1 MAASTTLLPVKVAV
15 GADHAGFE
23 LKEHLAARLAAAGHA
38 VIDVGTHSAESVDY
52 PDFAAAVARTVISGK
67 ADRGIIV
74 CGSGAGASI
83 AANKIKG
90 VRCALAHD
98 TYSAH
103 QSVEHDDAN
112 VIAVGG
118 RVIGPLLAEE
128 VVDAFLAARF
138 TGEERHRR
146 RLDKIRALEDEF
158 GLE

>member
-1 MAASTTLLPVKVAV
+1 M

-38 VIDVGTHSAESVDY
+38 VIDVGTHSTEPVDY
-52 PDFAAAVARTVISGK
+52 PDSAAAVAQAVVSGK
-67 ADRGIIV
+67 AERGIIV

-118 RVIGPLLAEE
+118 RVIGPRLAEE
-128 VVDAFLAARF
+128 VIDAFLAARF

-146 RLDKIRALEDEF
+146 RLEKIRALEDAF
-158 GLE
+158 GSD

>member
-1 MAASTTLLPVKVAV
+1 V

-38 VIDVGTHSAESVDY
+38 VIDVGTHSTEPVDY
-52 PDFAAAVARTVISGK
+52 PDSAAAVAQAVVSGK
-67 ADRGIIV
+67 AERGIIV

-128 VVDAFLAARF
+128 VIDAFLAARF

-146 RLDKIRALEDEF
+146 RLEKIRALEDAF
-158 GLE
+158 GSD

>member
-1 MAASTTLLPVKVAV
+1 M

-38 VIDVGTHSAESVDY
+38 VIDVGTHSTEPVDY
-52 PDFAAAVARTVISGK
+52 PDSAAAVAQAVVSGK
-67 ADRGIIV
+67 AERGIIV

-128 VVDAFLAARF
+128 VIDAFLAARF

-146 RLDKIRALEDEF
+146 RLEKIRALEDAF
-158 GLE
+158 GSD